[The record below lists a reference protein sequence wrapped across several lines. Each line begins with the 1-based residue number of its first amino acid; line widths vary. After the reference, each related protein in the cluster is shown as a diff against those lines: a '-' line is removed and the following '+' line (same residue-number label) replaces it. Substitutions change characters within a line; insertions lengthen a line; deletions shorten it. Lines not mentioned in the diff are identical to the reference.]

1 MNRARG
7 TVGDDAEAAA
17 PSSSRVPASTGDDA
31 ASSSGEHKASPFSRT
46 VDYDTVNMLQAFND
60 ASIDAA
66 VVANEDGLII
76 SVNDALLRLFGYER
90 WEVVAH
96 NVDMLMPE
104 QYVRQHAR
112 AIRRYCQT
120 GVRRTIGEVVSTLH
134 GRRKDGSAFPL
145 TLKVTEHWDRQQ
157 RLFFAVLR
165 DNTVHED
172 LRQCR
177 ALVERMLPAD
187 IVRQLLPRVAALG
200 AAASVPANTAKMVA
214 QTYECTV
221 AFVDL
226 VDFTRTT
233 RAIPPQRVVK
243 LLADI
248 FAEFD
253 VAARAYDVEP
263 VKTIGDCY
271 MYMSRRSQ
279 RITAHAVN
287 SVLMALRIV
296 QIMKRREELVQQ
308 NAERRE
314 PTAVRIGIATGLVT
328 SGIVTSGRLAFD
340 AWGPVVNLAAR
351 LENLAPTNG
360 VLVSQRTYEYAQ
372 HYPLVHFEGPQPG
385 VTAKGIGDVQAYLAR
400 DAATARNETAPFAAA
415 AGSRHVHKWR
425 CLLLDRSGHRSDAT
439 RSIELLVQS
448 MIEIGIE
455 ATAQSY
461 NCAFDADMWDVI
473 LVHVCP
479 SLDEAAALR
488 VCRQVH
494 DDAPQLP
501 VALLVPESD
510 WSPELCEYYTQ
521 ELPIRGCFP
530 LPVQED
536 TMLEWIEQVMKTE
549 EATTSTAASPQSPPP
564 PPSSASASRDAPMD
578 ET

>member
-1 MNRARG
+1 MNTASG
-7 TVGDDAEAAA
+7 
-17 PSSSRVPASTGDDA
+17 ASTGQDES
-31 ASSSGEHKASPFSRT
+31 ASSSGGEHKASPFSRA
-46 VDYDTVNMLQAFND
+46 VDYDTVNMLQACND

-66 VVANEDGLII
+66 VVTNEDGLII
-76 SVNDALLRLFGYER
+76 SVNDALLRLFGYDR

-112 AIRRYCQT
+112 AMRRYCKT

-165 DNTVHED
+165 DNSVYED

-187 IVRQLLPRVAALG
+187 VLRQLLPRVATLSAHNNASS
-200 AAASVPANTAKMVA
+200 AAETCTNMVA

-226 VDFTRTT
+226 VDFTRST
-233 RAIPPQRVVK
+233 RAMPPQRVVK

-287 SVLMALRIV
+287 GVLMALRLV
-296 QIMKRREELVQQ
+296 QIMRRRHELVQQ
-308 NAERRE
+308 NAERHE

-328 SGIVTSGRLAFD
+328 TGVMMSGRLAFD

-372 HYPLVHFEGPQPG
+372 HYPLVHFEGPQPD
-385 VTAKGIGDVQAYLAR
+385 VTVKGLDDVQVYLAR
-400 DAATARNETAPFAAA
+400 DAAAARTEIEPHD
-415 AGSRHVHKWR
+415 SHHVHKWR
-425 CLLLDRSGHRSDAT
+425 CLLLDRRSHHNDGN
-439 RSIELLVQS
+439 RSTEMLVQS
-448 MIEIGIE
+448 MIEIGVE
-455 ATAQSY
+455 AAAQPYAS
-461 NCAFDADMWDVI
+461 AFDADMWDVI

-479 SLDEAAALR
+479 SLDEAATLR
-488 VCRQVH
+488 LCRRVH
-494 DDAPQLP
+494 DDAPHLP

-536 TMLEWIEQVMKTE
+536 TMLEWIEQVMTAE
-549 EATTSTAASPQSPPP
+549 QAATTSTAASPQSPPP
-564 PPSSASASRDAPMD
+564 PLPARDAAMD